1 MLGGPEASKVQ
12 ASGWQHF
19 PGKSAGNWV
28 YYTFQIVNYVV
39 KFQVAVFS
47 FFVFW
52 FISLTVNDELSQWK
66 VKCLN
71 I

>member
-47 FFVFW
+47 FFCVLVY
-52 FISLTVNDELSQWK
+52 FIDSKWWTITVKS
-66 VKCLN
+66 
-71 I
+71 